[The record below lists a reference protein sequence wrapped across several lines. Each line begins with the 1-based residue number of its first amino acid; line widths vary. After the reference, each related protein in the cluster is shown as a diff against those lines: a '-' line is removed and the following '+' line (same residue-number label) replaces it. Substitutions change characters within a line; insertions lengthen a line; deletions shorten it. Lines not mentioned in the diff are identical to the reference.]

1 MAFGAKFEGRHRA
14 CLLDNVSLFEH
25 KSVIKLTMAVF
36 FNCSFARA
44 AVKSYTSDLAVRNQP
59 LTHDGRKKR
68 LERFREQF
76 SFTDAEVT
84 ANPQLSSFSAATHC
98 SDRFDQHCTVHGFL
112 ASTTAGGQGATVQ
125 RGNYA
130 HSGSNNSSQLYG
142 IIYHDC
148 SSCRT
153 TFMIVIR
160 ALNNFRGCTAP
171 FR

>member
-1 MAFGAKFEGRHRA
+1 MAFGAKFEGRHRT

-76 SFTDAEVT
+76 SFTNAEVT
-84 ANPQLSSFSAATHC
+84 ANPQLSSFSTATHC
-98 SDRFDQHCTVHGFL
+98 SDRFDQHCARLLSVYDRRWPGRGSAAQELRAQWLEQFKTPSQCQCFL
-112 ASTTAGGQGATVQ
+112 SSTGVLEWF
-125 RGNYA
+125 N
-130 HSGSNNSSQLYG
+130 
-142 IIYHDC
+142 
-148 SSCRT
+148 
-153 TFMIVIR
+153 
-160 ALNNFRGCTAP
+160 
-171 FR
+171 